1 MTSSTSE
8 APVRLPNRLA
18 APRPG
23 WRSRADVIVVGSGIA
38 GLSAALRA
46 QRLGRVVVV
55 TKDRRA
61 AGSTRF
67 AQGGIA
73 SAIDPGDSPD
83 EHLRDTLT
91 AGAGLCDPA
100 ATRVL
105 VDEGAAAVRELI
117 DWGAELD
124 RDSDGALSLTREG
137 GHRRARIAHAGGDAT
152 GAEIQR
158 ALEAAVR
165 SEPRIDVIEHAFV
178 LDLLTDSDGA
188 AAGVSLHVMGEG
200 ERDGVG
206 AVEAGAV
213 IVATGGMGQV
223 YRATTNPTVATG
235 DGIGLA
241 LRAGASVRDMEFV
254 QFHPTV
260 LWLGESARG
269 RQPLVSE
276 AVRGE
281 GAFLADDA
289 GTRFMA
295 GAHELGDLAPRD
307 VVAKEI
313 MRRMLETG
321 SPHMWLDGRH
331 LGEDVWQRRFPTIV
345 ASCRSHG
352 VDPVTRPIPV
362 VPACHYASGGV
373 VTDIDGRTGVT
384 GLYACGEAASSGVHG
399 ANRLASNSL
408 LEGLVFSRRIVAAL
422 EADRPPGRT
431 PVDAT
436 VDTGVRDV
444 TLVPELQEIMT
455 AGVGV
460 LRDRDRLDTAARKLA
475 ALGAPGR
482 ARVEDWRAT
491 NLLTAA
497 TAIVLAAGERRE
509 TRGSHWR
516 DDYPDSD
523 DAWAGHLET
532 TLDDGAVRTTFRQKG
547 SPDAR

>member
-1 MTSSTSE
+1 MTWSG
-8 APVRLPNRLA
+8 ADVRLPSRLA
-18 APRPG
+18 APAPG
-23 WRSRADVIVVGSGIA
+23 WRTTADVVVIGSGIA

-46 QRLGRVVVV
+46 QTLGRVVVV
-55 TKDRRA
+55 TKDRLH

-91 AGAGLCDPA
+91 AGAGLCA
-100 ATRVL
+100 ADAVRVL
-105 VDEGAAAVRELI
+105 VDEGADAVRELI

-124 RDSDGALSLTREG
+124 RGDDGRLSLTREG

-158 ALEAAVR
+158 ALVAAVR
-165 SEPRIDVIEHAFV
+165 AAPSIEVIEHAFA
-178 LDLLTDSDGA
+178 LDVLTDGDGA
-188 AAGVSLHVMGEG
+188 AVGVTLHVLGEG

-206 AVEAGAV
+206 AVDAGAV
-213 IVATGGMGQV
+213 ILATGGMGQV
-223 YRATTNPTVATG
+223 YRSTTNPTVSTG
-235 DGIGLA
+235 DGIGLG

-281 GAFLADDA
+281 GAFLVDA
-289 GTRFMA
+289 TGDRFMA
-295 GAHELGDLAPRD
+295 DVHELGDLAPRD
-307 VVAKEI
+307 VVAKGI

-321 SPHMWLDGRH
+321 EPHMWLDGRH
-331 LGEDVWQRRFPTIV
+331 LGADFWQRRFPTV
-345 ASCRSHG
+345 LAACRSHG
-352 VDPVTRPIPV
+352 IDPATRPIPV

-373 VTDIDGRTGVT
+373 VTDVDGRTRVR

-422 EADRPPGRT
+422 ESDGPVVRGAAEPHADAG
-431 PVDAT
+431 VLDAEA
-436 VDTGVRDV
+436 
-444 TLVPELQEIMT
+444 VPELQEIMT

-460 LRDRDRLDTAARKLA
+460 LRDRDRLDAAVHKLTSLA
-475 ALGAPGR
+475 VPGR
-482 ARVEDWRAT
+482 PRVEDWQAT
-491 NLLTAA
+491 NLVTAA
-497 TAIVLAAGERRE
+497 AAIALAARERRE

-516 DDYPDSD
+516 DDYPHRD
-523 DAWAGHLET
+523 DTGWAGHLET
-532 TLDDGAVRTTFRQKG
+532 TLQDGLLRTTLRRAEVTDGQ
-547 SPDAR
+547 